1 MKKIIS
7 SLLAGAM
14 LFSAMP
20 VVAADINITINGTE
34 FIPKNALG
42 EVVTP
47 FIENGSTF
55 LPVRAMGTAVGKEVS
70 FDAENYS
77 VYIGAEPT
85 DAAKKD
91 EPILL
96 IGDKVFFKSDLQYY
110 VDIENIID
118 EAKIITLAKEKYS
131 DAEIE
136 EYYNEICERNG
147 RVETEEDKRYL
158 YYAACSSLLN
168 YAFPDGCAPRE
179 SYVTA
184 QHILV
189 KDEED
194 ALKVIDA
201 LNDGVD
207 FNLLIEEYNT
217 DPGQMKGTSYTFT
230 YGEMV
235 EEFETAA
242 FSLEVEAYTLEPVKS
257 TYGYHV
263 IKRLPLNEEFAD
275 AHYYQ
280 KNILPIE
287 IENADIG
294 KVVEVEKSGV
304 YGKIEGVE
312 ITVDA
317 MDKIF
322 PEGKTEEK
330 FEALGALAIVLKIMN
345 ENNLFVDEREV
356 YEAEI
361 RQEIV
366 FDESTDEKTAEYML
380 DIFAAAFVYMDE
392 FSYGSVVEADMA
404 ELFLVEENFPEIE
417 KEIYKDIKV
426 FVDGKLI
433 IPCDVNNNYVAP
445 KNIDGTV
452 YVPVRAI
459 VEALSM
465 KAEWDNDTRTV
476 VITGNR

>member
-1 MKKIIS
+1 M
-7 SLLAGAM
+7 
-14 LFSAMP
+14 
-20 VVAADINITINGTE
+20 
-34 FIPKNALG
+34 
-42 EVVTP
+42 
-47 FIENGSTF
+47 
-55 LPVRAMGTAVGKEVS
+55 
-70 FDAENYS
+70 
-77 VYIGAEPT
+77 
-85 DAAKKD
+85 
-91 EPILL
+91 
-96 IGDKVFFKSDLQYY
+96 
-110 VDIENIID
+110 
-118 EAKIITLAKEKYS
+118 
-131 DAEIE
+131 
-136 EYYNEICERNG
+136 
-147 RVETEEDKRYL
+147 
-158 YYAACSSLLN
+158 
-168 YAFPDGCAPRE
+168 
-179 SYVTA
+179 
-184 QHILV
+184 
-189 KDEED
+189 
-194 ALKVIDA
+194 
-201 LNDGVD
+201 NDGVD